1 MRGSTVTVTCAC
13 GKTIVVAAE
22 HRGKRIKCKNC
33 GRELLVPARSQLSP
47 RLGAALT
54 LGSIGYL
61 AAICVLTLVLWQFG
75 DAWGPATVLLFISR
89 WPFLLPLVVLLPAA
103 IVYRRALTAPLLLAA
118 VIGIGPLV
126 GFRTGW
132 HRLIPH
138 AAGTR
143 VRVLTYNVD
152 GGGVAGIR
160 LPDLLADTRPDFVA
174 LQECGP
180 ELAERLRGLAGW
192 YHHDVRELCFLSRF
206 PITDSSVMD
215 RSALEAV
222 NEFGAGIGGSGDVVR
237 YTVRM
242 PQGTIDITNLHLET
256 PRKGLE
262 AIFDKTGTRKLRDN
276 TALRMIEA
284 DLARRW
290 VNAGTAPS
298 LVAGDFNTPVESR
311 IFRRAW
317 SGLTDA
323 FSRAGFGLGMTRNNG
338 WIRVRIDHVLAGDGW
353 YADRAFTGPDLG
365 SDHLPLIVDL
375 TLAPRR

>member
-1 MRGSTVTVTCAC
+1 MITVRCEC
-13 GKTIVVAAE
+13 GKTLSVAAA

-33 GRELLVPARSQLSP
+33 GRELLVPARRQLSA
-47 RLGAALT
+47 RLGAVLT
-54 LGSIGYL
+54 LCSLGYL
-61 AAICVLTLVLWQFG
+61 AAVCVLAIVLWRFG

-103 IVYRRALTAPLLLAA
+103 IVYRHALIAPLVLAA
-118 VIGIGPLV
+118 VICIGPLV

-152 GGGVAGIR
+152 GGDVAGIR
-160 LPDLLADTRPDFVA
+160 LPDLMASAQPDFVA

-180 ELAERLRGLAGW
+180 ALAERLRGLAGW
-192 YHHDVRELCFLSRF
+192 FHHDVRELCFLSRF
-206 PITDSSVMD
+206 PIADSSVMD
-215 RSALEAV
+215 RSALESV
-222 NEFGAGIGGSGDVVR
+222 NESSAGIGGSGDVVR
-237 YTVRM
+237 YAIRM
-242 PQGTIDITNLHLET
+242 PQGTITITNLHLET

-262 AIFDKTGTRKLRDN
+262 SVLTRNGTRKLRDN
-276 TALRMIEA
+276 TELRSIEA
-284 DLARRW
+284 ELARRW
-290 VNAGTAPS
+290 VDGGTGPT

-311 IFRRAW
+311 IFQRSW
-317 SGLTDA
+317 SGLSDA

-338 WIRVRIDHVLAGDGW
+338 WIRVRIDHVLSGNGW
-353 YADRAFTGPDLG
+353 RADRAFTGPDLG

-375 TLAPRR
+375 TLVPAK